1 MKTFFK
7 TIRMKKLLLPILF
20 AFVLPLGF
28 SCNTLKNATLS
39 QADAATAIR
48 QMLEIGVRQGVQG
61 SFSKDAVMTTLFP
74 ESMRKTLTTLQQ
86 LGLLNDLDRFTTTM
100 ATASEKTAERSI
112 PVFINAIDRMSISDA
127 IGIIKNGG
135 TSATDYL
142 RAHTGSELRDA
153 IKPVMKQTLDEYK
166 LTEQWDKIMKP
177 AQSIAGNRVN
187 LDLPNLMAG
196 MVSLKMFE
204 KIEEKEK
211 DIRANQ
217 SARTTALLKRAF
229 SQNWK

>member
-1 MKTFFK
+1 
-7 TIRMKKLLLPILF
+7 MKKILLPILF
-20 AFVLPLGF
+20 AFVLPAGF
-28 SCNTLKNATLS
+28 SCSALKNATLS
-39 QADAATAIR
+39 QADAASAIR
-48 QMLEIGVRQGVQG
+48 QMLEIGVRQGIQG
-61 SFSKDAVMTTLFP
+61 SFSKDAIMSTLFP
-74 ESMRKTLTTLQQ
+74 ESMKKTLTTLQT

-112 PVFINAIDRMSISDA
+112 PVFINAIDKMTINDA

-142 RAHTGSELRDA
+142 RAHAGTELREA
-153 IKPVMKQTLDEYK
+153 IKPVMKQALDEYK
-166 LTEQWDKIMKP
+166 LTDQWNKIMKP

-196 MVSLKMFE
+196 LVSLKMFE

-217 SARTTALLKRAF
+217 SARTTALLKRVF
-229 SQNWK
+229 SHNWQ

>member
-1 MKTFFK
+1 
-7 TIRMKKLLLPILF
+7 MKKILLPILF
-20 AFVLPLGF
+20 AFVLPAGF
-28 SCNTLKNATLS
+28 SCSALKNATLTE
-39 QADAATAIR
+39 ADAANAIR
-48 QMLEIGVRQGVQG
+48 QMLEIGVRQGIQG
-61 SFSKDAVMTTLFP
+61 SFNKDAIMTTLFP
-74 ESMRKTLTTLQQ
+74 ESMRKTLNTLQQ

-112 PVFINAIDRMSISDA
+112 PVFVNTISSMSITDA
-127 IGIIKNGG
+127 IQIVKNGG

-142 RAHTGSELRDA
+142 RSHAGTQLRDA
-153 IKPVMKQTLDEYK
+153 IRPVMKQALDEYK
-166 LTEQWDKIMKP
+166 LTEQWDKLMKP

-196 MVSLKMFE
+196 LVSLKMFE

-217 SARTTALLKRAF
+217 SARTTALLKRVF
-229 SQNWK
+229 SHNWQ

>member
-1 MKTFFK
+1 MKR
-7 TIRMKKLLLPILF
+7 IVLPILF
-20 AFVLPLGF
+20 AIILPAAF
-28 SCNTLKNATLS
+28 SCSALKNATLS
-39 QADAATAIR
+39 ESDAAAAIR
-48 QMLEIGVRQGVQG
+48 QMLEIGVKQGVQG
-61 SFSKDAVMTTLFP
+61 SFNKDAIMTTLFP

-100 ATASEKTAERSI
+100 ATASEKTAERSV
-112 PVFINAIDRMSISDA
+112 PVFVNTIQSMSIADA
-127 IGIIKNGG
+127 ISIIKNGG

-142 RAHTGSELRDA
+142 RSHAGTELREA
-153 IKPVMKQTLDEYK
+153 IRPVMKQALDEYK

-177 AQSIAGNRVN
+177 AQSISGNRVN

-217 SARTTALLKRAF
+217 SARTTNLLKRVF
-229 SQNWK
+229 SHNWQ

>member
-1 MKTFFK
+1 
-7 TIRMKKLLLPILF
+7 MKKVLLPILF
-20 AFVLPLGF
+20 AFVLPVSF
-28 SCNTLKNATLS
+28 SCNSLKNATLS
-39 QADAATAIR
+39 EADAAAAIR
-48 QMLEIGVRQGVQG
+48 QMLEIGVQQGVQG
-61 SFSKDAVMTTLFP
+61 SFSRDAIMSTLFP
-74 ESMRKTLTTLQQ
+74 ESMRKTLTTLQT

-112 PVFINAIDRMSISDA
+112 PVFINTIDHMSITDA
-127 IGIIKNGG
+127 LSIVKNGG

-142 RAHTGSELRDA
+142 RAHAGTQLREA
-153 IKPVMKQTLDEYK
+153 IRPVMKETLDEYK

-204 KIEEKEK
+204 KIEEKER

-217 SARTTALLKRAF
+217 SARTTTLLKRVF
-229 SQNWK
+229 SRNWQ

>member
-1 MKTFFK
+1 
-7 TIRMKKLLLPILF
+7 MKKIVLPVLF
-20 AFVLPLGF
+20 ALILPATF
-28 SCNTLKNATLS
+28 SCSALKNANLTE
-39 QADAATAIR
+39 ADAANAIR
-48 QMLEIGVRQGVQG
+48 QMLEIGVRQGIQG
-61 SFSKDAVMTTLFP
+61 SFNKDAIMTTLFP
-74 ESMRKTLTTLQQ
+74 ESMRKTLNTLQQ

-112 PVFINAIDRMSISDA
+112 PVFVNTIQSMSIADA
-127 IGIIKNGG
+127 IQIIKNGG

-142 RAHTGSELRDA
+142 RNRAGTQLRDA
-153 IKPVMKQTLDEYK
+153 IRPVMKETLDEYK

-177 AQSIAGNRVN
+177 AQSISGNRVN

-217 SARTTALLKRAF
+217 SARTTALLKRVF
-229 SQNWK
+229 SHNWQ

>member
-1 MKTFFK
+1 
-7 TIRMKKLLLPILF
+7 MKKIFLPILF
-20 AFVLPLGF
+20 AFVLPVSF
-28 SCNTLKNATLS
+28 SCNSLKNATLS
-39 QADAATAIR
+39 EADAAAAIR
-48 QMLEIGVRQGVQG
+48 QMLEIGVREGVQG
-61 SFSKDAVMTTLFP
+61 SFSKDAIMSTLFP
-74 ESMRKTLTTLQQ
+74 ESMRKTLTTLQT

-112 PVFINAIDRMSISDA
+112 PVFINSIDHMSITDA
-127 IGIIKNGG
+127 LSIVRNGG

-142 RAHTGSELRDA
+142 RAHAGTQLREA
-153 IKPVMKQTLDEYK
+153 IRPVMKETLDEYK

-177 AQSIAGNRVN
+177 AQSIAGNHIN

-196 MVSLKMFE
+196 LVAEKMFQ

-217 SARTTALLKRAF
+217 SARTTTLLKRVF
-229 SQNWK
+229 SRSY

>member
-1 MKTFFK
+1 
-7 TIRMKKLLLPILF
+7 MKKILLPILF
-20 AFVLPLGF
+20 AFILPATF
-28 SCNTLKNATLS
+28 SCGALKNATLS
-39 QADAATAIR
+39 EADAAAAIR

-61 SFSKDAVMTTLFP
+61 SFSKDAIMSTLFP
-74 ESMRKTLTTLQQ
+74 ESMRKTLNTLQT

-112 PVFINAIDRMSISDA
+112 PVFINAIDRMTLNDA

-142 RAHTGSELRDA
+142 RSHASTELRDA
-153 IKPVMKQTLDEYK
+153 IRPVMKQTLDEYK

-177 AQSIAGNRVN
+177 AQNIAGNHIN

-204 KIEEKEK
+204 KIEEKER

-217 SARTTALLKRAF
+217 SARTTTLLKRVF
-229 SQNWK
+229 SHNWQ

>member
-1 MKTFFK
+1 
-7 TIRMKKLLLPILF
+7 MKKILLPILF
-20 AFVLPLGF
+20 AIVLPAAF
-28 SCNTLKNATLS
+28 SCSALKNATLS
-39 QADAATAIR
+39 EADAATAIK
-48 QMLEIGVRQGVQG
+48 QMLEIGVRQGVG
-61 SFSKDAVMTTLFP
+61 SFSKDAIMTTLFP
-74 ESMRKTLTTLQQ
+74 ESMRKTLTTLQT

-127 IGIIKNGG
+127 ISIIKNGG
-135 TSATDYL
+135 ASATDYL
-142 RAHTGSELRDA
+142 RSHAGTELREA
-153 IKPVMKQTLDEYK
+153 IRPVMKQTLDEYK

-196 MVSLKMFE
+196 MVALKMFE

-217 SARTTALLKRAF
+217 SARTTALLKRVF
-229 SQNWK
+229 SHNWQ

>member
-1 MKTFFK
+1 
-7 TIRMKKLLLPILF
+7 MKKVLLPILF
-20 AFVLPLGF
+20 AFVIPIGF
-28 SCNTLKNATLS
+28 SCSALKNATLS
-39 QADAATAIR
+39 EADAASAIK

-61 SFSKDAVMTTLFP
+61 SFNKDAVMSTLFP
-74 ESMRKTLTTLQQ
+74 ESMRKTLNTLQQ

-112 PVFINAIDRMSISDA
+112 PIFINTIDHMSITDA
-127 IGIIKNGG
+127 IQIVKNGG

-142 RAHTGSELRDA
+142 RAHAGTELREA
-153 IKPVMKQTLDEYK
+153 IKPVMKEALDEYK
-166 LTEQWDKIMKP
+166 LTDQWNKIMKP
-177 AQSIAGNRVN
+177 AQDIAGNRVN

-211 DIRANQ
+211 DIRANAT
-217 SARTTALLKRAF
+217 ARTTPLLRRVF
-229 SQNWK
+229 SHNWQ

>member
-1 MKTFFK
+1 
-7 TIRMKKLLLPILF
+7 MKKILLPILF
-20 AFVLPLGF
+20 AFILPATF
-28 SCNTLKNATLS
+28 SCSALKNATLS
-39 QADAATAIR
+39 EADAASAIR

-61 SFSKDAVMTTLFP
+61 SFSKDAIMSTLFP
-74 ESMRKTLTTLQQ
+74 ESMKKTLTTLQT

-112 PVFINAIDRMSISDA
+112 PVFVNAIDRMSIGDA
-127 IGIIKNGG
+127 IIKKGG
-135 TSATDYL
+135 TAGTDYL
-142 RAHTGSELRDA
+142 RAHAGTELREA
-153 IKPVMKQTLDEYK
+153 IRPVMKQTLDEYK

-196 MVSLKMFE
+196 MVALKMFE
-204 KIEEKEK
+204 KTEEKEK

-217 SARTTALLKRAF
+217 SARTTALLKRVF
-229 SQNWK
+229 SHNWQ

>member
-1 MKTFFK
+1 MKR
-7 TIRMKKLLLPILF
+7 IVLPILF
-20 AFVLPLGF
+20 AIILPAAF
-28 SCNTLKNATLS
+28 SCSTLKNAALS
-39 QADAATAIR
+39 EADAAAAIR
-48 QMLEIGVRQGVQG
+48 QMLEIGVKQGVQG
-61 SFSKDAVMTTLFP
+61 SFNKDAVMTTLFP
-74 ESMRKTLTTLQQ
+74 ESMRKTLNTLQQ

-100 ATASEKTAERSI
+100 VTASEKTAERSV
-112 PVFINAIDRMSISDA
+112 PVFVNSIQSMSIADA

-142 RAHTGSELRDA
+142 RSHAGTQLRDA
-153 IKPVMKQTLDEYK
+153 IKPVMKEALDEYK

-177 AQSIAGNRVN
+177 AQSISGNRVN

-196 MVSLKMFE
+196 LVSLKMFE

-217 SARTTALLKRAF
+217 SARTTALLKRVF
-229 SQNWK
+229 SHNWQ